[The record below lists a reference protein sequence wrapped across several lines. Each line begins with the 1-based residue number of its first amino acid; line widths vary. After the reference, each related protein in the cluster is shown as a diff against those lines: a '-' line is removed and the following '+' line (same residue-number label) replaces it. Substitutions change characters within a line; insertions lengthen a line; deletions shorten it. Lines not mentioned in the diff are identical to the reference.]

1 MNVNRK
7 LSQRT
12 LSFISFGTEN
22 SYQKRVTTMD
32 LCRGKELSDI
42 GNRLQ
47 LVKMLCL
54 TVLPILGLWA
64 FSVYTLTD
72 IVKRKTENEK
82 TKFQLQLS
90 VELGKLIHHLQ
101 QERDMSVLYLSDLGP
116 ETKTFLLT
124 EYMFTDKAI
133 DALSEWPADLDN
145 KKRTEFESKGKLQEY
160 LKFHRQLL
168 SKDTY
173 NLHVEMEYYTQVID
187 VVIVWLYKSITRG
200 QFAVV
205 WKTLVAYLKLT
216 SGKQDVGIE
225 RALGTLFFVQGGFK
239 TQAYFEMYN
248 NRISRFKALYTTAE
262 LYSARV
268 DRLYT
273 SGVKMVETNITG
285 IINNFRNEIQHHTE
299 EATHPDME
307 KARYWFDNMTI
318 YLDTLLEIQRDLGYE
333 IIDILDVVI
342 DQTTKNLAVS
352 AAFLFVVLVMCPLV
366 IYITENLTSSI
377 QRYGLTLVD
386 RTNDLRMEKKRT
398 DGLLYQMVPALV
410 AEKLKKNVEIAPEY
424 FNSVTILFLDIFGF
438 NRISSECSP
447 DEIVVLMNSVYGTI
461 DDLLEDYNVYKVET
475 IKNCYMVASGLPIR
489 NEDRHSSEVAD
500 VALEM
505 LQLIQTKRFSV
516 SGNRY
521 VQLLIGINT
530 GPCITGIIGAVMPRY
545 CVLGETVNFAA
556 KMKMESAPNKIL
568 ITLATNNALK
578 KAGNYITKERGLINV
593 KGRGEVP
600 TFWLRGKQC
609 DTQMKTETAAND
621 EAVETEFEIEV
632 NYPSPKHSSSDMN
645 QDELPPPRPNPPLFG
660 IKNTEEKITAKIYP
674 NSLSTDTHENRSPKN
689 EIASEFV

>member
-1 MNVNRK
+1 
-7 LSQRT
+7 
-12 LSFISFGTEN
+12 
-22 SYQKRVTTMD
+22 
-32 LCRGKELSDI
+32 
-42 GNRLQ
+42 
-47 LVKMLCL
+47 MLCL
-54 TVLPILGLWA
+54 TVLPILGLWG

-168 SKDTY
+168 SKDTF
-173 NLHVEMEYYTQVID
+173 NLHVEIEFYTKVID

-239 TQAYFEMYN
+239 TREYFEMYN

-285 IINNFRNEIQHHTE
+285 IISNFRNEIQHHTE
-299 EATHPDME
+299 EATYPDME

-333 IIDILDVVI
+333 IIDILDIVI
-342 DQTTKNLAVS
+342 DQSTNNLAVS

-386 RTNDLRMEKKRT
+386 RTNDLRKEKKRS

-410 AEKLKKNVEIAPEY
+410 ADKLKKNIEIDPEY
-424 FNSVTILFLDIFGF
+424 FSSVTILFLDIFGF

-447 DEIVVLMNSVYGTI
+447 NEIVVLMNSVYGTI
-461 DDLLEDYNVYKVET
+461 DELLEDYNVYKVET
-475 IKNCYMVASGLPIR
+475 IKDCYMVASGIPTR

-500 VALEM
+500 LALEM

-521 VQLLIGINT
+521 VQLLIGVNT
-530 GPCITGIIGAVMPRY
+530 GPCMTGIIGAIMPRY

-556 KMKMESAPNKIL
+556 KMKMESSPNKIH
-568 ITLATNNALK
+568 ITQATNNALK
-578 KAGNYITKERGLINV
+578 KAGNYVTKERGLINIRG
-593 KGRGEVP
+593 KGDVM
-600 TFWLRGKQC
+600 TFWLRGKTDVKTKTGEVAAMDDKSETDF
-609 DTQMKTETAAND
+609 DTENSSPL
-621 EAVETEFEIEV
+621 V
-632 NYPSPKHSSSDMN
+632 NVTTDNYQEERPA
-645 QDELPPPRPNPPLFG
+645 RPNPPMFG
-660 IKNTEEKITAKIYP
+660 RSGREEKVTATIYP
-674 NSLSTDTHENRSPKN
+674 TSSMAEK
-689 EIASEFV
+689 I